1 MVEGL
6 RVAGVDGFARGWVAV
21 VLRDGRFAGAST
33 HRRFADVLALPGI
46 DVVGVDIP
54 IGLPATQPRVADVL
68 ARKLAGSSVFLTYPR
83 DVLEAETYEEALA
96 RSRSLRWAG
105 ISRQSFALR
114 NKILEVD
121 PLAAHDPRI
130 VEVHPELSF
139 QALAGGALNASKHS
153 WAGFWRR
160 VRLLADAGIRLPED
174 LAGRLPLVDVLDAA
188 AAAWS
193 AERYAR
199 GEAEPIPDGHRG
211 RLSAIWR

>member
-1 MVEGL
+1 L
-6 RVAGVDGFARGWVAV
+6 RVVGVDGFARGWVAV
-21 VLRDGRFAGAST
+21 VLDDGRFARAST

-46 DVVGVDIP
+46 GVVGVDIP
-54 IGLPATQPRVADVL
+54 IGLPETQPRTADVL
-68 ARKLAGSSVFLTYPR
+68 ARQLAGSTVFLTYPR
-83 DVLEAETYEEALA
+83 RVLEADTYTEALA

-121 PLAAHDPRI
+121 PFVARDRRI

-139 QALAGGALNASKHS
+139 QALARGALGASKHS

-160 VRLLADAGIRLPED
+160 LRLLADAGIRLPED
-174 LAGRLPLVDVLDAA
+174 LGRLPLVDVLDAA

-199 GEAEPIPDGHRG
+199 GKAEPIPAGHRA
-211 RLSAIWR
+211 RLGAIWR